1 MKTSF
6 SVISAM
12 IAATAFA
19 GSALAEGDY
28 FEGTAKTQV
37 SAKVDNVR
45 TGSIG
50 EIRVDGRNHG
60 QPIFEKTNR
69 DNR

>member
-1 MKTSF
+1 MKTSI

-28 FEGTAKTQV
+28 FEGTARTQV
-37 SAKVDNVR
+37 SSKIDNVR
-45 TGSIG
+45 TGSIDQVR
-50 EIRVDGRNHG
+50 IDG

>member
-1 MKTSF
+1 MKTSL

-37 SAKVDNVR
+37 SSKIDNVR
-45 TGSIG
+45 TGSIDQVR
-50 EIRVDGRNHG
+50 IDGRSDS